1 MSSQRV
7 RLRNLGV
14 SNFDL
19 VRKARQMFPEI
30 QRRLDYAGGPIS
42 VDPSRARQ
50 ACVATET
57 EDERP

>member
-14 SNFDL
+14 SDFDL

-42 VDPSRARQ
+42 VADAPGVRCDR
-50 ACVATET
+50 
-57 EDERP
+57 DR